1 MKPILVLLLFTAI
14 YTHGF
19 AQVNMTYQE
28 HSYYMDVYDNSG
40 KKIDADGHA
49 FLTGSPML
57 NNNWGTGSVAF
68 TNGKQLSNL
77 PLQFNVQKNQLYFK
91 RDSTV
96 FGFADKV
103 AAFTMTYNDDGGNN
117 REVYFKSGY
126 PNNRG
131 EATSFLYQVIND
143 GPNMQFLKALESNI
157 DQHYVYGAAAKE
169 SYVVSAKLYIYNV
182 KKNIL
187 FSVSRNKRS
196 IERALPEYKEE
207 IEKYAADNNVSFNDE
222 KEISELVTG
231 LNRVK

>member
-1 MKPILVLLLFTAI
+1 MKPILALLLFAAI

-28 HSYYMDVYDNSG
+28 HSYYMDVYDNTG

-49 FLTGSPML
+49 FLSGSPML
-57 NNNWGTGSVAF
+57 NNNWGTGSVVF

-96 FGFADKV
+96 FAFADKV
-103 AAFTMTYNDDGGNN
+103 AAFIMRYNDDNGNQ

-131 EATSFLYQVIND
+131 ERTSFLYQVIND
-143 GPNMQFLKALESNI
+143 GPNVQFLKALESNI

-169 SYVVSAKLYIYNV
+169 NYVVSANLYIYNIR
-182 KKNIL
+182 KNIL
-187 FSVSRNKRS
+187 FSIKRNEHS
-196 IERALPEYKEE
+196 LERALPEYKKE
-207 IEKYAADNNVSFNDE
+207 IEKYAAENNVSFSNE
-222 KEISELVTG
+222 KEISELITS
-231 LNRVK
+231 LNKVE

>member
-1 MKPILVLLLFTAI
+1 MKPIFALLLLVAIFTR
-14 YTHGF
+14 GF

-49 FLTGSPML
+49 FLSGSPML

-68 TNGKQLSNL
+68 TNGKQLSGL

-103 AAFTMTYNDDGGNN
+103 AAFTMTYNDDAGNQH
-117 REVYFKSGY
+117 EVYFKSGY

-143 GPNMQFLKALESNI
+143 GPNVQLLKALESNI

-182 KKNIL
+182 RKNIL
-187 FSVSRNKRS
+187 FSVGRNKHS
-196 IERALPEYKEE
+196 LERALPEYKDE

-222 KEISELVTG
+222 KEISELITS
-231 LNRVK
+231 LNKVK